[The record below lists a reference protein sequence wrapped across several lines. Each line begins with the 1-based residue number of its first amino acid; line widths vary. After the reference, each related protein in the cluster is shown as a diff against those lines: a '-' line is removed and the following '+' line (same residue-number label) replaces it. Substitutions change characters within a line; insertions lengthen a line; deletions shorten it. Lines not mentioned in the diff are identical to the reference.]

1 MKDTK
6 ANSKRWL
13 DQAQHDLESAR
24 NNLEKV
30 EFYSDAC
37 FMAEQSSQKAL
48 KAFLLFKG
56 VRYILSHSVME
67 LARLCAE
74 YDENFKKFIEY
85 GMVLDKYYIPTR
97 YPDALAPPAVPY
109 KSYIRKEA
117 KEAVGYAEEII
128 KMVGRTIMKC
138 D

>member
-1 MKDTK
+1 MKNAK

-13 DQAQHDLESAR
+13 DQAQHDLLSAR

-30 EFYSDAC
+30 KFYSDAC

-56 VRYILSHSVME
+56 RRYVLSRSVKE
-67 LARLCAE
+67 LASLGAE
-74 YDENFKKFIEY
+74 YEKGFRKFIEY

-109 KSYIRKEA
+109 KSYTKKEA

-128 KMVGRTIMKC
+128 KLVSRKII
-138 D
+138 